1 MNLSHLIRR
10 VWSEMQHA
18 PLASYRS
25 IVGAP
30 GLYLP
35 SNGIRL
41 EAEWLFVSR
50 YVDGRVKARELG
62 SNLIVN
68 EQLDALLDEVWRNQA
83 QATAWY
89 CGLTT
94 GTTTP
99 VATDTMAS
107 HAWTEWQTYSE
118 GARQTWS
125 PGAASSQ
132 SITNSTAM
140 TFTSSGASQDVD
152 GAFITDNSTKGQNT
166 GRLSNVK
173 ALAATKTLDTSET
186 LDVTVTVSASS
197 S

>member
-1 MNLSHLIRR
+1 MNI
-10 VWSEMQHA
+10 SEL
-18 PLASYRS
+18 LANEWRAGRKPKVTYQRTD
-25 IVGAP
+25 GP

-35 SNGIRL
+35 VGFSINAQWHTVCR
-41 EAEWLFVSR
+41 R
-50 YVDGRVKARELG
+50 VDGTIFDVEDG
-62 SNLIVN
+62 SNLIVD
-68 EQLDALLDEVWRNQA
+68 EQLDAILDEVWRNQA

-99 VATDTMAS
+99 AAGDAMAS
-107 HAWTEWQTYSE
+107 HAGWTEWQTYSE

-140 TFTSSGASQDVD
+140 TFTSSGASQAVD
-152 GAFITDNSTKGQNT
+152 GGFVSDSSTKGGTT

-173 ALAATKTLDTSET
+173 AFASTKTLDSSET
-186 LDVTVTVSASS
+186 IDVTVTISASS